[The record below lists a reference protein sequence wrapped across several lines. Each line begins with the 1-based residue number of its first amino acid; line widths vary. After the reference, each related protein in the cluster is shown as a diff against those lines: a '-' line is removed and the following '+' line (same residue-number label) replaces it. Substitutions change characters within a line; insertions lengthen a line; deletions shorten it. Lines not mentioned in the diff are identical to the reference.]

1 MKNTIEV
8 RLYATLRKYHPGPSI
23 GDPLVIK
30 LDVKA
35 NLDSLLNKLKIP
47 KEEVKVILVNG
58 RREQEDYPLQDGDR
72 VGIFSPIGG
81 G

>member
-1 MKNTIEV
+1 MNTIKV

-23 GDPLVIK
+23 GEPLVIRLDDGTK
-30 LDVKA
+30 LD
-35 NLDSLLNKLKIP
+35 NLFDKLKIP

-58 RREQEDYPLQDGDR
+58 RREEGSYSFQDGDR